1 MNVLITGAGGF
12 IGQALTAALRQE
24 YPDATMT
31 LTDMMVP
38 NIPSAT
44 DQDKSGSGRITT
56 LTTDLTVKSAVDDL
70 FAQKFTH
77 VYLLHG
83 IMSGAAEANHKL
95 GLKVNFDSMRLIAD
109 ALSKYTEKQQT
120 RVVFP
125 SSLAVFGP
133 LKQGQVVDENT
144 ITSPQSSYGCAKAMT
159 ELLLNDLTRRGALDA
174 LIVRLPTII
183 VRPGKPTGAA
193 SSFCSGIFREPLNG
207 QTAILPVGDDLELW
221 ICSTRTI
228 IKNLVTAG
236 RVPADKLSAQ
246 SRIVNMPG
254 ITVNVGQMI
263 SALEEVGGIEATQL
277 IDRQPDENVAR
288 IVNSWPARFD
298 CSRAL
303 ALDFNSDVPLDQA
316 LKDYISDY
324 LP

>member
-1 MNVLITGAGGF
+1 MNILLTGAGGF
-12 IGQALTAALRQE
+12 IGQALAASLRHE
-24 YPDATMT
+24 YPNATIT
-31 LTDMMVP
+31 LTDMTVP
-38 NIPSAT
+38 NIPST
-44 DQDKSGSGRITT
+44 INENESGSGVIKSIA
-56 LTTDLTVKSAVDDL
+56 TDLTIKAAVNDL
-70 FAQKFTH
+70 FVQNFTH

-83 IMSGAAEANHKL
+83 IMSGAAEANYKV
-95 GLKVNFDSMRLIAD
+95 GLTVNFDSMRLIAD
-109 ALSKYTEKQQT
+109 VLAKTSNKRQT

-133 LKQGQVVDENT
+133 PKQGHIVTEDT

-159 ELLLNDLTRRGALDA
+159 ELFLNDLTRRGALDA

-207 QTAILPVGDDLELW
+207 QTAVLPVDDDLELW
-221 ICSTRTI
+221 VCSTRTI
-228 IKNLVTAG
+228 IKNLVLAG
-236 RVPADKLSAQ
+236 VVPASELSSE

-254 ITVNVGQMI
+254 ITVKVGQMI
-263 SALEEVGGIEATQL
+263 SALENVGGKDAAKL
-277 IDRQPDENVAR
+277 IDRQPDDKVAK

-303 ALDFNSDVPLDQA
+303 TLGFSSDVPLDQA

-324 LP
+324 MP